1 MREKDEEMSAEWP
14 TWRRLEAFIE
24 GMMTFRMQ
32 DVEIE

>member
-1 MREKDEEMSAEWP
+1 MREKDEGMRAEWP
-14 TWRRLEAFIE
+14 TLRRLEALFE